1 MLYVLHHPKG
11 TLMLAAQDK
20 EQVRKWSE
28 RQLGSKALLVSI
40 SEEGSFEKDGFVEKG
55 GTGIEA
61 RKVEGCQPVL
71 SIMANFMERMPDA
84 KGDHMESDHHVSVSR
99 LKGMKPTVH

>member
-61 RKVEGCQPVL
+61 RKVEGCQPVV
-71 SIMANFMERMPDA
+71 SIMANFMTKLSDA
-84 KGDHMESDHHVSVSR
+84 EEGHLESDHYVSGPR
-99 LKGMKPTVH
+99 FDGRMPTIH

>member
-11 TLMLAAQDK
+11 TLMLTAQDK

-28 RQLGSKALLVSI
+28 RQLGRKARLVSI
-40 SEEGSFEKDGFVEKG
+40 FEEGSSNPGGFVEKG

-61 RKVEGCQPVL
+61 REAEGCQPVL
-71 SIMANFMERMPDA
+71 SIMANFMKKTPDVQ
-84 KGDHMESDHHVSVSR
+84 GGHTDSDHYVSGPR
-99 LKGMKPTVH
+99 LKGKKPTIH

>member
-61 RKVEGCQPVL
+61 REAEGCQPIV
-71 SIMANFMERMPDA
+71 SIMANLMTRLSDA
-84 KGDHMESDHHVSVSR
+84 EEGHLESDHYVSGPR
-99 LKGMKPTVH
+99 LDGRMPTIH